1 MTLRRGVRLC
11 GRGRSS
17 VLVVRIVLLGDSH
30 LARIRRE
37 LPRLGDRV
45 LNAAVGGAT
54 VLDLE
59 AQTDGA
65 VLTAE
70 DVVVVS
76 VGTNDAAP
84 WNKGQVNDF
93 HRTLTDFVMS
103 RQVRTWVV
111 MAPPGMD
118 ESRVG
123 AGDRTNAVLST
134 YCAAATAV
142 AESVSAR
149 LIDSRAL
156 LQPLGSRAFNRDG
169 VHLSGEGYRRLVP
182 ALREAVSL

>member
-1 MTLRRGVRLC
+1 M
-11 GRGRSS
+11 
-17 VLVVRIVLLGDSH
+17 RIVLLGDSH
-30 LARIRRE
+30 LARIKRE
-37 LPRLGDRV
+37 LPRLGESV

-59 AQTDGA
+59 AQADGA

-76 VGTNDAAP
+76 VGTNDGAP
-84 WNKGQVNDF
+84 WKKVPVDDF

-103 RQVRTWVV
+103 RRVRAWVV
-111 MAPPGMD
+111 MAPPGVD
-118 ESRVG
+118 ESRLG
-123 AGDRTNAVLST
+123 AGDRTNAVLSA

-142 AESVSAR
+142 AESVSGR

-156 LQPLGSRAFNRDG
+156 LQPLGRRAFTRDG
-169 VHLSGEGYRRLVP
+169 VHLSGSGYRLLLP
-182 ALREAVSL
+182 ALTKAVSL

>member
-1 MTLRRGVRLC
+1 M
-11 GRGRSS
+11 
-17 VLVVRIVLLGDSH
+17 RIVLLGDSH
-30 LARIRRE
+30 LARIKRE
-37 LPRLGDRV
+37 LPRLGESV

-59 AQTDGA
+59 AQANGA

-76 VGTNDAAP
+76 VGTNDGAP
-84 WNKGQVNDF
+84 WKKVPEHDF

-103 RQVRTWVV
+103 RRVRAWVV
-111 MAPPGMD
+111 MAPPGVD

-123 AGDRTNAVLST
+123 AGDRTNAVLSA
-134 YCAAATAV
+134 YCAAAAAV
-142 AESVSAR
+142 AESVSGR
-149 LIDSRAL
+149 LIASRAV

-169 VHLSGEGYRRLVP
+169 VHLSGSGYRLLLS
-182 ALREAVSL
+182 ALTKAVSL